1 MCSSSG
7 ARGTKPHGFML
18 LTVPQHAWLWS
29 PVDEHACHVRR
40 YAASDLHHKIKT
52 AGFQIVRSTSF
63 VTTLLPAMMASRLL
77 QKRRSDR
84 KFDATAELKISPWLN
99 SLFFQLLRVELAFIR
114 KGFSFP
120 VGGSRLVV
128 ARKI

>member
-1 MCSSSG
+1 M
-7 ARGTKPHGFML
+7 
-18 LTVPQHAWLWS
+18 
-29 PVDEHACHVRR
+29 
-40 YAASDLHHKIKT
+40 I
-52 AGFQIVRSTSF
+52 
-63 VTTLLPAMMASRLL
+63 ASRFL
-77 QKRRSDR
+77 QRKVSDG

-99 SLFFQLLRVELAFIR
+99 SLFFQLLRTELVMIR

>member
-1 MCSSSG
+1 
-7 ARGTKPHGFML
+7 
-18 LTVPQHAWLWS
+18 
-29 PVDEHACHVRR
+29 
-40 YAASDLHHKIKT
+40 
-52 AGFQIVRSTSF
+52 
-63 VTTLLPAMMASRLL
+63 MMASRLL

-114 KGFSFP
+114 KGLSFP